1 MNTLATNK
9 AKSRVQHIQKL
20 SQPDL
25 HIKILNLVANR
36 MDPTNNSLLL
46 EKQACDSCVQR
57 GPSPSICSTKKKR
70 FSTYTALAA
79 GKKINITMYE
89 DRDSI
94 KERNGKKDNN

>member
-1 MNTLATNK
+1 MNTLSTNK

-36 MDPTNNSLLL
+36 MDPTNSSLVL
-46 EKQACDSCVQR
+46 EKQACDSCVHR
-57 GPSPSICSTKKKR
+57 GPSPSICSTKKNSLA
-70 FSTYTALAA
+70 STRAHDA
-79 GKKINITMYE
+79 GKKINRTMYE
-89 DRDSI
+89 GRDSL